1 MSEERVVTDLL
12 DALGEREEK
21 QTKRKPRTKAKTEVK
36 KAKKITKKEQQV
48 LDIEKSIT
56 MPDNYILINTPEL
69 LAKLV
74 QHYKA
79 YKTMYIKDAWT
90 FLDTETYGLNNWKDG
105 LISIQIGFM
114 SENYFY
120 IPMKPFKHESSKD
133 IPALDFQVVA
143 DALRPLLEADKMI
156 VMANAKFDIHVL
168 YNWANID
175 ITWNIAW
182 DTTVAG
188 GLLNEN
194 KPKGLKEWY
203 NNYALPDMIAKG
215 VLSKEELSRPTFKF
229 GSLFDKIP
237 YDTIPHRLAIY
248 YGAHDVFMTHR
259 VFLYQKEVFEN
270 PAYGLS
276 RVYQLYREV
285 EMPLIPI
292 FATAERRGVRIDSNF
307 LQEVIGK
314 VLEQKVSEILNG
326 YEDKDGNYI
335 KGIFDYLGRT
345 IMVTR
350 KKTRQK
356 NGIKFKEEVTT
367 EEKLKLSSPAQVS
380 KKLYVEHKILEPVDE
395 YDRDLKKMVKKT
407 PTSKKI
413 LTRFKKAHP
422 VIPLLLEYR
431 GLSKLIDA
439 FCNKLPNNAVDGV
452 IHASY
457 NQLVRTGRVSC
468 SMPNLQQIPSRFDLI
483 RYAFRAAEDRL
494 LVSAD
499 FSQQELRWLAIFT
512 QEPSLFDVFMNGL
525 DMHSKIAC
533 QIHGLNY
540 DFFEEVRNYKEETPE
555 ETAAS
560 AAAIIEKWAGKE
572 ESSYAIA
579 YMNAKENGSYAVDDL
594 TPTIVDRLSG
604 FFDGNLRKKAKS
616 VSFGVVY
623 GITEIGLSDQI
634 EGTKEEAKSLI
645 DGFKAGLPFYLR
657 WEAAVHRQVLSEG
670 FVEDVLGRKRRFGET
685 LDEAMQDDLYKK
697 RGWHWKIER
706 CKRQS
711 CNAMIQGSSASQTK
725 KAMVDLFY
733 PARPDGTRCLDREEW
748 LREGYVS
755 QLEKDDVHIVLQ
767 VHDELVFDAPMDSD
781 WNIYTAIAETMCNT
795 IPNDAGI
802 AFKSDVEAAPYWGG
816 KFNATEIKAILSGE
830 LNWRDVFE
838 SEVTKKLAKFG
849 IEYHTGMFE
858 EAHEDE
864 VAVSHV
870 LAKEGVEYKLGSFA
884 EAIVNDGEVEEEEPN
899 EDEDVA

>member
-1 MSEERVVTDLL
+1 MSDDRNVTDLL

-21 QTKRKPRTKAKTEVK
+21 TTKKKTRTKAKTEVK
-36 KAKKITKKEQQV
+36 KAKKLTKKEQQI
-48 LDIEKSIT
+48 LDIEQSIV

-69 LAKLV
+69 LERLV

-79 YKTMYIKDAWT
+79 YKTMYAKDAWT

-114 SENYFY
+114 SEQYFY
-120 IPMKPFKHESSKD
+120 IPMKPFKHEMSKD
-133 IPALDFQVVA
+133 LPALDFDVVA

-215 VLSKEELSRPTFKF
+215 VMSKEELARPTFKF

-237 YDTIPHRLAIY
+237 YDSIPHRLAIY

-259 VFLYQKEVFEN
+259 VFLYQKEIFEN
-270 PAYGLS
+270 PIFGLDK
-276 RVYQLYREV
+276 VYTLYREV

-292 FATAERRGVRIDSNF
+292 FATAERRGVKIDSKF
-307 LQEVIGK
+307 LQEEIGK
-314 VLEQKVSEILNG
+314 VLEQKVDEILNG
-326 YEDKDGNYI
+326 YTDKEGKYH
-335 KGIFDYLGRT
+335 KGIYDYLGRT

-356 NGIKFKEEVTT
+356 NGIKYKVEETKEEN
-367 EEKLKLSSPAQVS
+367 LKLSSPAQVS
-380 KKLYVEHKILEPVDE
+380 KKLYVEHRILEPVDE

-407 PTSKKI
+407 PTSKKV
-413 LTRFKKAHP
+413 LTRNKKAHP

-439 FCNKLPNNAVDGV
+439 FCNKLPNDAVDDI

-468 SMPNLQQIPSRFDLI
+468 SNPNLQQIPSKFDLI
-483 RYAFRAAEDRL
+483 RYAFRAAENRL

-540 DFFEEVRNYKEETPE
+540 DLFEEIRNYKQETPE
-555 ETAAS
+555 ETAAV
-560 AAAIIEKWAGKE
+560 AATISEKWKGTNDAQ
-572 ESSYAIA
+572 YAVA
-579 YMNAKENGSYAVDDL
+579 YLNQKENGHYDVNDL
-594 TPTIVDRLSG
+594 SPEIIDRLSG

-645 DGFKAGLPFYLR
+645 DGFKAGLPYYLR
-657 WEAAVHRQVLSEG
+657 WEAAVHRQVLTEG
-670 FVEDVLGRKRRFGET
+670 YVEDVLGRKRRFGET
-685 LDEAMQDDLYKK
+685 ITEAMEDELYKK
-697 RGWHWKIER
+697 RGWHWKIEK

-733 PARPDGTRCLDREEW
+733 PRRPDGSVCFDRDEW
-748 LREGYVS
+748 LREGYQS

-767 VHDELVFDAPMDSD
+767 VHDELVFDAPMDTE
-781 WNIYTAIAETMCNT
+781 WNVYEAIAKTMCNT

-830 LNWRDVFE
+830 LNWHDVFE
-838 SEVTKKLAKFG
+838 AEVTKKLSKFG
-849 IEYHTGMFE
+849 IEYTTGMFE
-858 EAHEDE
+858 EASEDE
-864 VAVSHV
+864 IEVSHKF
-870 LAKEGVEYKLGSFA
+870 AKEGLEYKLGAFA
-884 EAIVNDGEVEEEEPN
+884 EALSGEDAEDEEEPTD
-899 EDEDVA
+899 DEDAA